1 LTAPVPAV
9 HAVSCHSPHQFE
21 RSMQVAVIFIPAGTE
36 LITASKAPVVPFSL
50 ISAAVAEEANVKA
63 KRVFMLGAF
72 IVS

>member
-1 LTAPVPAV
+1 
-9 HAVSCHSPHQFE
+9 
-21 RSMQVAVIFIPAGTE
+21 MQVAVIFIPAGTE
-36 LITASKAPVVPFSL
+36 LTTASTAPVVPFSL